1 MKLNWQKDL
10 FFLLIYITFAYKVI
24 RKDKKM
30 ETMTVRKSAS
40 FRLNADLLETLKRH
54 AKAANCSLNN
64 YVESVLLDAMYFE
77 PNEETKAAIEEARS
91 GKPAAGTLDL
101 DNFDA
106 FVKSID
112 EANEED

>member
-1 MKLNWQKDL
+1 MD
-10 FFLLIYITFAYKVI
+10 TV
-24 RKDKKM
+24 
-30 ETMTVRKSAS
+30 TVRKPAS
-40 FRLNADLLETLKRH
+40 FRLNAELLETLKRH

-91 GKPAAGTLDL
+91 GKPSAGTLDIS
-101 DNFDA
+101 NFDA

-112 EANEED
+112 EIDVTD

>member
-54 AKAANCSLNN
+54 AKAANRSLNN
-64 YVESVLLDAMYFE
+64 YVES
-77 PNEETKAAIEEARS
+77 
-91 GKPAAGTLDL
+91 
-101 DNFDA
+101 
-106 FVKSID
+106 
-112 EANEED
+112 